1 MIPFCVLCS
10 SYIPKKAILAKKG
23 GQLNCSLFLETFTLK
38 QNRMEMLT
46 LKKKVPM
53 LAGVLAVGL
62 VTSLFA
68 PNGEAKAAAKYPES
82 PSIMVILINKDSPH

>member
-1 MIPFCVLCS
+1 M
-10 SYIPKKAILAKKG
+10 
-23 GQLNCSLFLETFTLK
+23 
-38 QNRMEMLT
+38 

-68 PNGEAKAAAKYPES
+68 PNGRQKQQRNIQKALRLWP
-82 PSIMVILINKDSPH
+82 ILISKDSPH

>member
-1 MIPFCVLCS
+1 M
-10 SYIPKKAILAKKG
+10 
-23 GQLNCSLFLETFTLK
+23 
-38 QNRMEMLT
+38 

-68 PNGEAKAAAKYPES
+68 PNGEAKAATKYPES
-82 PSIMVILINKDSPH
+82 PSIMVILISKDSPH